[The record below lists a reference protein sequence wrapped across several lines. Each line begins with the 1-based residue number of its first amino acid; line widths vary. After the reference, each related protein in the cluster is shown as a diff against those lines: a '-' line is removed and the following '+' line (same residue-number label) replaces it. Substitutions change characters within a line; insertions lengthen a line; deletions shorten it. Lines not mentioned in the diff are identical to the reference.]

1 MVEDVT
7 MMIII
12 KIELCDM
19 YENNTFHTIKLYS
32 AVAKL
37 KARDNF
43 RNTLHRDLCNKQ
55 EQNVSGA

>member
-1 MVEDVT
+1 
-7 MMIII
+7 MIII

-19 YENNTFHTIKLYS
+19 YENSTFHTIKFYS

-37 KARDNF
+37 KAHDNF

-55 EQNVSGA
+55 EENVSGT